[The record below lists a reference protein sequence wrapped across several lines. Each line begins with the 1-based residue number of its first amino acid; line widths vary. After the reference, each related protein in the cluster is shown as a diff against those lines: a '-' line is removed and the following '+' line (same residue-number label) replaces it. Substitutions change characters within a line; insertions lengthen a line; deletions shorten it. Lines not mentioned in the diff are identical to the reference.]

1 MKLLLISYA
10 GIGDTLFAGPLI
22 HELRLNFPDVSID
35 VLVRWPGAR
44 DILTGN
50 PHLNEVHQ
58 MDLSRVSRAAAVSF
72 LLGLR
77 KRQYDLT
84 INSIPQS
91 KAVYRLVA
99 RAIGAPIRISHNYP
113 DMGWLTGLLVN
124 RTIEPDYSLHC
135 IDNNLALLK
144 LMDARPK
151 LEEHGY
157 ELYLSALERQW
168 ADEFITGQ
176 GLKGRNLMGVH
187 VGSGDTK
194 NLALRRWPLHN
205 YSQLIR
211 ELNST
216 HQEVEI
222 LLLGGPKE
230 EKDHEQILA
239 QVDRKRVFA
248 PQTKDLRQAAA
259 LLGRCRLFL
268 SADTA
273 LMHLAAAMKVPGQL
287 VIETPTWNKTVEP
300 YGRRFSLVSNPA
312 VAGRNLEYYQ
322 YDGRGI
328 RGTAEEIFRCM
339 KSVTVA
345 SVIGRVRRLGERN
358 GLTAPVNRRPS

>member
-1 MKLLLISYA
+1 MKLLLISFA

-22 HELRLNFPDVSID
+22 HELRLNFPDSTID
-35 VLVRWPGAR
+35 VMVRWAGAR

-50 PHLNEVHQ
+50 PHLNAVHQ
-58 MDLSRVSRAAAVSF
+58 KDLMGVSTAAASSF

-77 KRQYDLT
+77 KGRYDVT

-91 KAVYRLVA
+91 KAIYRLVA
-99 RAIGAPIRISHNYP
+99 RAIGAPVRISHDYP
-113 DMGWLTGLLVN
+113 HLGFLTGLLVN
-124 RTIEPDYSLHC
+124 RTIQPDYTMHC
-135 IDNNLALLK
+135 IENNLALLT
-144 LMDARPK
+144 LIGARPR
-151 LEEHGY
+151 LEQHSY
-157 ELYLSALERQW
+157 ELYLSALEREW
-168 ADEFITGQ
+168 ADGFVSSQ
-176 GLKGRNLMGVH
+176 GLKGLTLMGIH

-194 NLALRRWPLHN
+194 NLALRRWPLHY

-211 ELNST
+211 ELNSS
-216 HQEVEI
+216 HPDVAV

-259 LLGRCRLFL
+259 LLGHCQLFL
-268 SADTA
+268 SADTS
-273 LMHLAAAMKVPGQL
+273 LMHLAAAMKVPGQI

-300 YGRRFSLVSNPA
+300 YGRRFVLVPNPA
-312 VAGRNLEYYQ
+312 VAGRNLDFYQ

-328 RGTAEEIFRCM
+328 RGTAEEIIRCM
-339 KSVTVA
+339 KSVSVSAVYSAVCDTLRQPTV
-345 SVIGRVRRLGERN
+345 
-358 GLTAPVNRRPS
+358 